1 MRFWLDRGVDG
12 FRMDVIHQLFKD
24 AQLRDDP
31 PNPDYNPKTDNPY
44 DSLIHKYSG
53 YQPEV
58 HKLIRGFRQVIDEYD
73 ERVLIGEIQYFAS
86 PDDLRAFYGDGD
98 ELHVPFNF
106 WLILLNWNMLVLREF
121 VNAYDA
127 VVPSFGF
134 PNYVLG
140 NHDVRRVATRIGETN
155 ARLAAMLLLTLRGTS
170 FIYYGDE
177 LGMQDVEINED
188 QVQDVRGVNVAGHS
202 RDPVRTPMQWDA
214 SDYAGFSDVETWL
227 PVADDYANR
236 NVESATQNPH
246 SILNLYRQLIQIRKK
261 NRALAV
267 GSYRLLSSDHQ
278 SCWVYVRETDE
289 NSVLIALNFSAE
301 AQTLRLPEFETG
313 RIALSTLSDRAD
325 RNETVDLRALN
336 LRPYEGSIIELP
348 ASAT

>member
-1 MRFWLDRGVDG
+1 
-12 FRMDVIHQLFKD
+12 
-24 AQLRDDP
+24 
-31 PNPDYNPKTDNPY
+31 
-44 DSLIHKYSG
+44 
-53 YQPEV
+53 
-58 HKLIRGFRQVIDEYD
+58 
-73 ERVLIGEIQYFAS
+73 
-86 PDDLRAFYGDGD
+86 
-98 ELHVPFNF
+98 
-106 WLILLNWNMLVLREF
+106 
-121 VNAYDA
+121 
-127 VVPSFGF
+127 
-134 PNYVLG
+134 
-140 NHDVRRVATRIGETN
+140 
-155 ARLAAMLLLTLRGTS
+155 
-170 FIYYGDE
+170 
-177 LGMQDVEINED
+177 
-188 QVQDVRGVNVAGHS
+188 
-202 RDPVRTPMQWDA
+202 MQWDA

-325 RNETVDLRALN
+325 RNETVDLRALH
-336 LRPYEGSIIELP
+336 LLPYEGCIIELP